1 MSEETDPRATPD
13 PRNVEALPPCSPAP
27 LRIAVV
33 GGGPGGLCAAIALAR
48 RGHHVVVFEKLATS
62 IGKPTVYRDRSYPVD
77 ATARGMA
84 ALGKLGTLA
93 PRGPL
98 RLRMLPFFG
107 HIRPTDWRPMAMAEP
122 GLIGTRD
129 DFVAGLLEHVAEAEA
144 ARAWPG
150 RVTVFHEVPVAGVD
164 LATRSVTLADGAPC
178 AADAAAAAAAP
189 FALVVGADGK
199 GSRVRDSAARQDAA
213 LTVRRCHSRDG
224 EELYKTYN
232 LDLLPPA
239 DADARL
245 PTGFLHPSIAD
256 FPPCISG
263 CVPAGGALG
272 ICPAPPR
279 LVAKDGEA
287 GEVRVIG
294 PAAEPGYLRAR
305 LAPELMKFVTPE
317 EEEAFD
323 TRPWSDAGSGS
334 VASQLVA
341 GDCVALVGDAAA
353 SPPPP
358 GQGINHA
365 LEMASRLDDALASA
379 RDDALRAA
387 AASDSAAAPA
397 AGAEPSGAADEG
409 VVAALA
415 AFDGGYRADH
425 EAYTFLGAG
434 KTPLQSVAIQIGM
447 LLGLHPKHGP
457 QTKETL
463 LPYSELTCI
472 HKYV

>member
-1 MSEETDPRATPD
+1 MYKRQ
-13 PRNVEALPPCSPAP
+13 
-27 LRIAVV
+27 
-33 GGGPGGLCAAIALAR
+33 
-48 RGHHVVVFEKLATS
+48 
-62 IGKPTVYRDRSYPVD
+62 
-77 ATARGMA
+77 
-84 ALGKLGTLA
+84 
-93 PRGPL
+93 
-98 RLRMLPFFG
+98 
-107 HIRPTDWRPMAMAEP
+107 
-122 GLIGTRD
+122 
-129 DFVAGLLEHVAEAEA
+129 
-144 ARAWPG
+144 
-150 RVTVFHEVPVAGVD
+150 
-164 LATRSVTLADGAPC
+164 GAPC

-365 LEMASRLDDALASA
+365 LEMASRLDDALA
-379 RDDALRAA
+379 
-387 AASDSAAAPA
+387 
-397 AGAEPSGAADEG
+397 
-409 VVAALA
+409 